1 MNDCLNG
8 ATHGPVH
15 ILIGG
20 AWQDTG
26 DNIYTNSNL
35 TSLQAPARVLY
46 FKILWRTGYTR
57 CPDADS
63 CAADESSS
71 CKCAVPDE
79 YIEEFGAEGIL
90 KNSKIWYGFESEL
103 ESADSATILEFLRA
117 LEDPGTAGEMFSSAA
132 CTYTHTA
139 TSF

>member
-1 MNDCLNG
+1 
-8 ATHGPVH
+8 
-15 ILIGG
+15 
-20 AWQDTG
+20 
-26 DNIYTNSNL
+26 
-35 TSLQAPARVLY
+35 VLY